1 VAVQSSAFESER
13 ASETEPRGEER
24 LRWTAGQVAEALGVA
39 RPSGIAAVAGVAGVS
54 IDSRT
59 IGPGELFVAIHGAS
73 HDGHS
78 FVAGALDRG
87 AVAAVVARSRAAEY
101 SNEIAGKLFVV
112 DDTLEGLHRLAA
124 RACEIWRKAKP
135 GRRIGGVAGS
145 VGKTTTK
152 EIFAALLASRMRVL
166 KTLGNLNNE
175 YGLPLTLLKLDDEH
189 DAAVIE
195 MGMSHP
201 GELARLTKIAKP
213 DVGVI
218 TRIAVEHLEFFASID
233 EIALAERE
241 LIEHLPWPNA
251 TAVLNAA
258 DERVAKMKEV
268 AHGNV
273 IWFDGTGGA
282 RSADDKDA
290 YRAENVEGRGLNGT
304 SFDFV
309 WPQGRKRLDL
319 ALIGR
324 HNVMNAVAALAA
336 ASVWGIGA
344 EEAAE
349 VFPKL
354 APADKRG
361 EVVAFEKGF
370 TVIND
375 SYNSSPTALDSVAQ
389 LLAATPGFKRR
400 ILAAGE
406 MRELGGSSAELHRDC
421 GRVIA
426 GLGKIDWLV
435 GVNGDAAELVR
446 ATVDAGF
453 PKERTKFFTDSTEA
467 AGFLAE
473 FVEAGDV
480 LLLKGSRGV
489 KMERILEAIDVAHAR
504 VAKMKTPAETAGKK
518 G

>member
-1 VAVQSSAFESER
+1 
-13 ASETEPRGEER
+13 
-24 LRWTAGQVAEALGVA
+24 LRWTAGQIAEALGVA
-39 RPSGIAAVAGVAGVS
+39 RPEGLAAVAGVAGVS

-59 IGPGELFVAIHGAS
+59 VAAGELFVAIHGAS

-78 FVAGALDRG
+78 FVAGAFDRG
-87 AVAAVVARSRAAEY
+87 AVAAVVAGNRAAGLVSEIGP
-101 SNEIAGKLFVV
+101 EIAKKLYVV
-112 DDTLEGLHRLAA
+112 DDTLDGLHRLAA
-124 RACEIWRKAKP
+124 RACEIWRAAKP

-152 EIFAALLASRMRVL
+152 EIFAALLGARMRVL

-175 YGLPLTLLKLDDEH
+175 YGLPLTLLKLDEEH

-201 GELARLTKIAKP
+201 GELARLTKIARP

-241 LIEHLPWPNA
+241 LIEHLPWPKA
-251 TAVLNAA
+251 TAVLNAG

-268 AHGNV
+268 AHGDV
-273 IWFDGTGGA
+273 LWFDATGGA
-282 RSADDKDA
+282 SSKREARVF
-290 YRAENVEGRGLNGT
+290 RAENIEERGLAGT

-309 WPQGRKRLDL
+309 WPEGRRRLDL

-344 EEAAE
+344 AEAAE
-349 VFPKL
+349 VFPEM

-361 EVVAFEKGF
+361 EVVAFEARF

-426 GLGKIDWLV
+426 ALGKIDWLV

-446 ATVDAGF
+446 AAVDAGV
-453 PKERTKFFTDSTEA
+453 PKERTKFFVDSKEA
-467 AGFLAE
+467 GAYLTGFVAP
-473 FVEAGDV
+473 GDV

-489 KMERILEAIDVAHAR
+489 KMEKILEAIDASHAR
-504 VAKMKTPAETAGKK
+504 VPASSAAKSKTPVESTVKK

>member
-1 VAVQSSAFESER
+1 V
-13 ASETEPRGEER
+13 
-24 LRWTAGQVAEALGVA
+24 RWTAGQVAEALGVA
-39 RPSGIAAVAGVAGVS
+39 VPAKLAAVAGVAGVS

-59 IGPGELFVAIHGAS
+59 VQADELFVAIHGAR
-73 HDGHS
+73 HDGHG
-78 FVAGALDRG
+78 FVAGAFDRG
-87 AVAAVVARSRAAEY
+87 AVAAVVARNRASEF

-112 DDTLEGLHRLAA
+112 DDTLEALHRLAA
-124 RACEIWRKAKP
+124 RACEIWRSAKP

-152 EIFAALLASRMRVL
+152 EIFAALLGSRMRVL
-166 KTLGNLNNE
+166 KTQGNLNNE
-175 YGLPLTLLKLDDEH
+175 YGLPLTLLQLNDEH

-195 MGMSHP
+195 MGMSHT

-233 EIALAERE
+233 EIAQAERE
-241 LIEHLPWPNA
+241 LIEHLPWPKA

-258 DERVAKMKEV
+258 DVRVAKFQDV
-268 AHGNV
+268 AHGDV
-273 IWFDGTGGA
+273 IWFDGTGNA
-282 RSADDKDA
+282 ADSAAGKPA
-290 YRAENVEGRGLNGT
+290 AFRAERIEERGVAGT

-319 ALIGR
+319 PFIGR

-344 EEAAE
+344 AEAGE
-349 VFPKL
+349 IFPDL
-354 APADKRG
+354 MPADKRG
-361 EVVAFEKGF
+361 EVVPFAAGF

-375 SYNSSPTALDSVAQ
+375 SYNSSPTALDAVAQ
-389 LLAATPGFKRR
+389 LLATTPGYARR

-406 MRELGGSSAELHRDC
+406 MRELGGSSADLHRDC
-421 GRVIA
+421 GRVVA
-426 GLGKIDWLV
+426 ALKTIDWLI

-446 ATVDAGF
+446 AAVEAGY
-453 PKERTKFFTDSTEA
+453 PKERTKFFVDSNEA
-467 AGFLAE
+467 AQFVAGFVAP
-473 FVEAGDV
+473 GDL

-489 KMERILEAIDVAHAR
+489 KMEKILEAIEASHAR
-504 VAKMKTPAETAGKK
+504 VNTKAPAEPAGKK

>member
-1 VAVQSSAFESER
+1 
-13 ASETEPRGEER
+13 
-24 LRWTAGQVAEALGVA
+24 LRWTGGQVAEALGVA
-39 RPSGIAAVAGVAGVS
+39 LPRGLATVAGVAGVS

-59 IGPGELFVAIHGAS
+59 IQPGELFVAIHGAS

-87 AVAAVVARSRAAEY
+87 AVAAVVARSRAAEVSSQF

-112 DDTLEGLHRLAA
+112 DDTLEGLHQLAA
-124 RACEIWRKAKP
+124 RACEIWRRAKP

-175 YGLPLTLLKLDDEH
+175 YGLPLTLLKIDDEH

-241 LIEHLPWPNA
+241 LIENLPWPKA

-268 AHGNV
+268 AHGEV
-273 IWFDGTGGA
+273 LWFDGTGIA
-282 RSADDKDA
+282 RSKTEGSTF
-290 YRAENVEGRGLNGT
+290 RAENIEERGLAGT

-309 WPQGRKRLDL
+309 GSEGRRRLDL

-344 EEAAE
+344 AEAAQ
-349 VFPKL
+349 VFPEM
-354 APADKRG
+354 AAADKRG
-361 EVVAFEKGF
+361 EVVAFEAGF

-435 GVNGDAAELVR
+435 GVNGDAAALVR
-446 ATVDAGF
+446 AAVDAGF
-453 PKERTKFFTDSTEA
+453 PKERTKFFADSKEA
-467 AGFLAE
+467 AAFVTGF
-473 FVEAGDV
+473 VQPGDV

-489 KMERILEAIDVAHAR
+489 KMERILEAIDVTHAR
-504 VAKMKTPAETAGKK
+504 AKKAMAPAGPAERK